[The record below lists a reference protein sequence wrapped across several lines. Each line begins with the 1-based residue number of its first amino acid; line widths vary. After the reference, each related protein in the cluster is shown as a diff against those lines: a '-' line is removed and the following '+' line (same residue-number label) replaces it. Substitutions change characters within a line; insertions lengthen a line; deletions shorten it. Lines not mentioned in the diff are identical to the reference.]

1 MQLNYEKEAVMKKC
15 SICERRKFLL
25 QATMGS
31 AAFFTVRGAFAE
43 ALRLTAPQGEGPFYP
58 DKLPLDTD
66 NDLIMINDA
75 ITPAIGEIAHLIGR
89 VTDVKGNPIR
99 NAVVKIWQCDATGI
113 YIHSKGGSR
122 EKIDKNFQG
131 FGQFS
136 TNLKG
141 EYYFRCIKPVPYT
154 GRPPH
159 IHVAVEKSGKRV
171 LTTQLYIRGDERN
184 ERDGLFREAKSEKA
198 RETLLV
204 DFNPLKGSKTG
215 ELTANWDI
223 VLGLTPNEETVG

>member
-1 MQLNYEKEAVMKKC
+1 MKTC

-25 QATMGS
+25 QATMGT
-31 AAFFTVRGAFAE
+31 AAFFTTKGAFAE
-43 ALRLTAPQGEGPFYP
+43 ALRVTAAQGEGPFYP

-66 NDLIMINDA
+66 NDLLLINDA
-75 ITPAIGEIAHLIGR
+75 ITPAVGEVSHLTGK
-89 VTDVKGNPIR
+89 VTDIKGNPLR
-99 NAVVKIWQCDATGI
+99 NAVVKIWQCDAKGI
-113 YIHSKGGSR
+113 YIHSQGGSR
-122 EKIDKNFQG
+122 EKLDKNFQG

-159 IHVAVEKSGKRV
+159 IHVAVERGGKRL
-171 LTTQLYIRGDERN
+171 LTTQLYIRGEKSN
-184 ERDGLFREAKSEKA
+184 ARDGLFNAAKTKEAK
-198 RETLLV
+198 ETLLV

-215 ELTANWDI
+215 ELAANFDI
-223 VLGLTPNEETVG
+223 VLGLTPNEDTIG

>member
-1 MQLNYEKEAVMKKC
+1 MRKC
-15 SICERRKFLL
+15 SICERRKFLF

-31 AAFFTVRGAFAE
+31 AAFFTVKGAFAE
-43 ALRLTAPQGEGPFYP
+43 ALRVTAAQGEGPFYP

-66 NDLIMINDA
+66 NDLILINDG
-75 ITPAIGEIAHLIGR
+75 ITPAVGEITHLTGK
-89 VTDVKGNPIR
+89 VTDVKGKPIR
-99 NAVVKIWQCDATGI
+99 NAIVKIWQCDASGI

-122 EKIDKNFQG
+122 EKLDKNFQG

-136 TNLKG
+136 TNLEG
-141 EYYFRCIKPVPYT
+141 EYYFRCIKPVIYT

-159 IHVAVEKSGKRV
+159 IHVAVEKGGRRV
-171 LTTQLYIRGDERN
+171 LTTQAYIRGHEAN
-184 ERDGLFREAKSEKA
+184 EKDGLFRQAKTKEA

-215 ELTANWDI
+215 ELRANFDI
-223 VLGLTPNEETVG
+223 VLGLTPNEDEIG